1 MAKKILIPGVSGLL
15 GLNLAH
21 VCGEH
26 YSVTGTV
33 HQNPLI
39 NARFETVPFDFSS
52 TACIEELVEQ
62 VEPDLIINCAAVANL
77 DTSEKKPELA
87 RVLNT
92 ELPGKLA
99 EIAKRMKIPF
109 VHISTDAVF
118 DGQKGLYVETDV
130 TNPINTYA
138 KTKLAGELAVQSANA
153 DAIIA
158 RVNFYGW
165 SLSGNRSLC
174 EFFYNHLKARKP
186 LKGFVDLMYNPM
198 MVSDLADTLLEMVD
212 KKLSGIYHVSTDE
225 MLSKYDFG
233 CRLAEKFGF
242 DAALIKPISWRD
254 LEMAAVR
261 SPNLTMDISK
271 LKHAL
276 GHGVP
281 SVADGL
287 NRLKEQRENGYA
299 DSLQNLAGSR

>member
-1 MAKKILIPGVSGLL
+1 MI
-15 GLNLAH
+15 
-21 VCGEH
+21 
-26 YSVTGTV
+26 GTV
-33 HQNPLI
+33 HQNPLL
-39 NARFETVPFDFSS
+39 NAPFETVQFDFSS
-52 TACIEELVEQ
+52 SAPMEKLVDKVQ
-62 VEPDLIINCAAVANL
+62 PDLIINCAAVANL
-77 DTSEKKPELA
+77 DTSEKNPELA
-87 RVLNT
+87 RVLNA

-99 EIAKRMKIPF
+99 QIAERMKISF

-118 DGQKGLYVETDV
+118 DGQKGMYVEEDV

-174 EFFYNHLKARKP
+174 EFFYNNLSAGKP

-212 KKLSGIYHVSTDE
+212 QKLSGIYHVSTDE

-233 CRLAEKFGF
+233 CRLAEQFGF
-242 DAALIKPISWRD
+242 EAALIEPISWRD

-261 SPNLTMDISK
+261 SPNLTLDVSK

-287 NRLKEQRENGYA
+287 NRLKEQREYGFA
-299 DSLQNLAGSR
+299 ESLQNLAGSR